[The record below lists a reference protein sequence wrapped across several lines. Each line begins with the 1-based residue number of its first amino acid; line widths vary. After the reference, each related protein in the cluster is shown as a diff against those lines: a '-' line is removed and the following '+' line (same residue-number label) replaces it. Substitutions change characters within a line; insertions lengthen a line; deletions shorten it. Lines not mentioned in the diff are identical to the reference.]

1 MTNEELIAKAASVIR
16 IKKNK
21 GDLIG
26 DVGCALISGQDNVY
40 LGICAAVGSN
50 TFCAE
55 QIAVGSML
63 TDGEYDVKKIVA
75 VWKNEKDEVFVL
87 SPCGNCRQFIYQINE
102 NNLDADVILDK
113 DKTVKLKEL
122 LPYHNWFQSIK

>member
-1 MTNEELIAKAASVIR
+1 MTNEELIEKAASVIN
-16 IKKNK
+16 IKRNK

-26 DVGCALISGQDNVY
+26 DVGCALISGKDNLY

-55 QIAVGSML
+55 QIAVCAMI
-63 TDGEYDVKKIVA
+63 TAGEYNVKKIVA
-75 VWKNEKDEVFVL
+75 IWKNEKGEIFVL

-102 NNLDADVILDK
+102 KNLDTDIILDK
-113 DKTVKLKEL
+113 RKVVKLKEL
-122 LPYHNWFQSIK
+122 LPYENWFQLIK